1 MIGDRFALVSLHI
14 DAGGVFPRR
23 LDRGDVRVD
32 EHDLDA
38 LLLEG
43 LDGLG
48 TYETEVRRVDGV
60 RRTPLQTRIVELAGL
75 ADGQTATTHK

>member
-1 MIGDRFALVSLHI
+1 MIRDRLALVPFYISRRGI
-14 DAGGVFPRR
+14 FPRR
-23 LDRGDVRVD
+23 LDRRDVRVD
-32 EHDLDA
+32 QYDLDA

-60 RRTPLQTRIVELAGL
+60 RRTPLQTAVVELARL
-75 ADGQTATTHK
+75 ADGQTAGTHK

>member
-1 MIGDRFALVSLHI
+1 MIGDRLRLMSFHVYGTSVLA
-14 DAGGVFPRR
+14 AR
-23 LDRGDVRVD
+23 LDRRDVRVD

-48 TYETEVRRVDGV
+48 ACVARVSRVDGV
-60 RRTPLQTRIVELAGL
+60 RRTPQQT
-75 ADGQTATTHK
+75 

>member
-1 MIGDRFALVSLHI
+1 MSFHI
-14 DAGGVFPRR
+14 YGTSVLARR
-23 LDRGDVRVD
+23 LDRRDVRVD
-32 EHDLDA
+32 QDDLDA

-60 RRTPLQTRIVELAGL
+60 RRTPL
-75 ADGQTATTHK
+75 

>member
-1 MIGDRFALVSLHI
+1 MSFHI
-14 DAGGVFPRR
+14 YGGSIFSGS

-60 RRTPLQTRIVELAGL
+60 RRTPLQTRIVELARL
-75 ADGQTATTHK
+75 ADGQTSRTHK